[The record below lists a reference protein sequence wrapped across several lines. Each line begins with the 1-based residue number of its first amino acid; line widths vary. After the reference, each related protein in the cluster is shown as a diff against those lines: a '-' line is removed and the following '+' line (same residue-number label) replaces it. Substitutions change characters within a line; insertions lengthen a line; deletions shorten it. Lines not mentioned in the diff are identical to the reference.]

1 MLDFNE
7 PGDAPERK
15 GAGDAGQM
23 RERVRAALIDNAES
37 VLTHLLP
44 AGVIRRNCFYVGNVY
59 GAAGDSLEV
68 VLSGPKAGLWTDR
81 AEGTGGDLFH
91 LIAGNRHLD
100 IKTEFS
106 RVIEVAQEI
115 LGMPRLDIPKARAK
129 KSGPAVDELGVPTA
143 KWEYQDA
150 SGKLIAVVSR
160 YEPEPGKKEF
170 RPWDV
175 KKRRMAPPTPRPL
188 YNQPGMLAAETV
200 ILVEGEKC
208 AQALIDAGYCAT
220 TAMQGANAPVDK
232 TDWRPLEGKAVLIWP
247 DKDAPGWSYA
257 ESAAKAALEAGAR
270 SCDILIPPDF
280 KPTGWD
286 AADALAEGAGQGEA
300 QSDGAAF
307 DVDGFILTG
316 HRLPIAKDPD
326 PSEMDTSSV
335 DLVDG
340 VNWST
345 EDGLA
350 IAFTNR
356 YGIDLRYCA
365 QLGKWFWWNGKRW
378 IEDKMLYV
386 QHLSRGIC
394 RAASRKA
401 DTPKLKSKL
410 ASASSIGSVERII
423 RSDPK
428 HAANIEEWDPD
439 PWLLNTPEGVIELKT
454 GVLRPH
460 QRIDRM
466 TKITT
471 ASPRGECPQWLAFLA
486 QVTGGDA
493 ELLAYLQ
500 RMAGYC
506 LTGLTTEHAL
516 LFLYG
521 TGGNGKS
528 VFVNTLF
535 TIMGDYAANAPME
548 TFMESR
554 NDRHPTDLAGLMG
567 SRLVTATETEQ
578 GRRWNES
585 KIKEITGGDRVS
597 ARFMRQDYFTY
608 VPAYKIVI
616 SGNHKPAIR
625 NIDEAIKRR
634 MHLIPFTLSIP
645 PEKRDHQ
652 LQTKLLKERD
662 GILAWAV
669 QGCLMW
675 QREGLKQ
682 PTSVTS
688 ATNEYFESE
697 DVMGR
702 WIEERCVLV
711 SNAKSLTFELYNDWK
726 QWAETN
732 GEYQGSQRRFSDLL
746 ISKGVERWRNSSGV
760 RGFQGI
766 GLKQGA
772 PVSFTP
778 HEVN

>member
-1 MLDFNE
+1 MLDYNE
-7 PGDAPERK
+7 VDDPPTHQTQGQTQHER
-15 GAGDAGQM
+15 DQ
-23 RERVRAALIDNAES
+23 VRAALIDNIEG
-37 VLTHLLP
+37 VLQHLLP
-44 AGVIRRNCFYVGNVY
+44 AGVIRRNCFYIGNIY

-68 VLSGPKAGLWTDR
+68 VLTGPKAGLWTDR

-91 LIAGNRHLD
+91 LIAGNRNFD
-100 IKTEFS
+100 IKTEFA
-106 RVIEVAQEI
+106 RVLEVAHDM
-115 LGMPRLDIPKARAK
+115 LGLPRPEPRKGKPKKAA
-129 KSGPAVDELGVPTA
+129 ATVDELGAPTA
-143 KWEYQDA
+143 KWDYLDA
-150 SGKLIAVVSR
+150 AGKLIAVVSR
-160 YEPEPGKKEF
+160 YEPELGRKEF

-188 YNQPGMLAAETV
+188 YNQPGMLVSEVV

-208 AQALIDAGYCAT
+208 AQALIEAGYCAT

-232 TDWRPLEGKAVLIWP
+232 TDWRPLEGKTVLIWP
-247 DKDAPGWSYA
+247 DKDEPGWNYA
-257 ESAAKAALEAGAR
+257 ETAARAALEAGAL
-270 SCDILIPPDF
+270 SCDILITPDH
-280 KPTGWD
+280 KPKGWD
-286 AADALAEGAGQGEA
+286 AADALAEILEMDETQL
-300 QSDGAAF
+300 AF
-307 DVDGFILTG
+307 DVEGFIRTG
-316 HRLPIAKDPD
+316 HRLPITREPD
-326 PSEMDTSSV
+326 PSEVDTSAI

-350 IAFTNR
+350 MAFTNR

-378 IEDKMLYV
+378 TEDKKLYV
-386 QHLSRGIC
+386 NHLARGIC

-401 DTPKLKSKL
+401 DTPKLKARL
-410 ASASSIGSVERII
+410 ASSSSISSVERII

-428 HAANIEEWDPD
+428 HAASIEEWDAD
-439 PWLLNTPEGVIELKT
+439 PWLLNTPEGVVELKT
-454 GVLRPH
+454 GTLRPH

-471 ASPRGECPQWLAFLA
+471 ASPKGECPQWRAFLE
-486 QVTGGDA
+486 QITGGDK
-493 ELLAYLQ
+493 ELEAYLQ

-506 LTGLTTEHAL
+506 LTGLTSEHAL

-535 TIMGDYAANAPME
+535 SIMGDYAANAPME

-567 SRLVTATETEQ
+567 ARLVTATETEQ
-578 GRRWNES
+578 GRRWNEA
-585 KIKEITGGDRVS
+585 KIKEITGGDRIS
-597 ARFMRQDYFTY
+597 ARFMRQDFFTY
-608 VPAYKIVI
+608 IPQYKILI

-634 MHLIPFTLSIP
+634 MHLIPFTLTIP
-645 PEKRDHQ
+645 ADKRDPQ
-652 LQTKLLKERD
+652 LSTKLLKERD
-662 GILAWAV
+662 GILAWAIE
-669 QGCLMW
+669 GCLAW
-675 QREGLKQ
+675 QREGLRQ
-682 PTSVTS
+682 PPSVTS
-688 ATNEYFESE
+688 ATQEYFESE
-697 DVMGR
+697 DILGR
-702 WIEERCVLV
+702 WLDERCVLV

-726 QWAETN
+726 QWADKN

-746 ISKGVERWRNSSGV
+746 IAKGVERWRNSSGV

-766 GLKQGA
+766 GLKQGD
-772 PVSFTP
+772 PVRFTP
-778 HEVN
+778 HEVD

>member
-1 MLDFNE
+1 MV
-7 PGDAPERK
+7 DATELELECMRK
-15 GAGDAGQM
+15 CLKFFG
-23 RERVRAALIDNAES
+23 EAASEIGFDKPLGSYDE
-37 VLTHLLP
+37 
-44 AGVIRRNCFYVGNVY
+44 
-59 GAAGDSLEV
+59 
-68 VLSGPKAGLWTDR
+68 
-81 AEGTGGDLFH
+81 
-91 LIAGNRHLD
+91 
-100 IKTEFS
+100 
-106 RVIEVAQEI
+106 AQ
-115 LGMPRLDIPKARAK
+115 A
-129 KSGPAVDELGVPTA
+129 
-143 KWEYQDA
+143 
-150 SGKLIAVVSR
+150 
-160 YEPEPGKKEF
+160 
-170 RPWDV
+170 
-175 KKRRMAPPTPRPL
+175 
-188 YNQPGMLAAETV
+188 

-232 TDWRPLEGKAVLIWP
+232 TDWRPLEGKAVLVWP
-247 DKDAPGWSYA
+247 DKDAPGWNYA

-286 AADALAEGAGQGEA
+286 AADALAEGAGQGDA
-300 QSDGAAF
+300 QGDGEVAF

-454 GVLRPH
+454 GLLRPH

-597 ARFMRQDYFTY
+597 ARFMRQDFFTY

-634 MHLIPFTLSIP
+634 MHLIPFTLSI
-645 PEKRDHQ
+645 
-652 LQTKLLKERD
+652 
-662 GILAWAV
+662 
-669 QGCLMW
+669 
-675 QREGLKQ
+675 
-682 PTSVTS
+682 TSTRRPGSCS
-688 ATNEYFESE
+688 ARS
-697 DVMGR
+697 
-702 WIEERCVLV
+702 
-711 SNAKSLTFELYNDWK
+711 
-726 QWAETN
+726 
-732 GEYQGSQRRFSDLL
+732 
-746 ISKGVERWRNSSGV
+746 V
-760 RGFQGI
+760 R
-766 GLKQGA
+766 
-772 PVSFTP
+772 
-778 HEVN
+778 